1 VSTFL
6 RNKGAQFGLT
16 ATMAYTVS
24 RQFSKAWNSALVEVP
39 VGAPADV
46 CELEYCSALR
56 QTASTLREN
65 GSLTAHDIQVHLLS
79 RHSIRVP
86 IEDIEQRILV
96 ELAGGATYQV
106 KVPKGMGLSHH
117 GGSSL
122 HGRGGSALVPTSAPT
137 METTATAAGDALPV
151 PLGTGDDNTITG
163 ADQQGVS
170 AATAPPSPM
179 RREPSRMMITKT
191 TPVDLVQQTAMLLI
205 PELQKIRTE
214 TGGKLPVGAELFMKH
229 DDLEQQQQQ
238 HASLSSS
245 SSDANARFK
254 KSMDSSR
261 MAPQVQIGGGDDGF
275 GLDIK
280 LMIEATLLLIC
291 EQAGVE
297 YGAELTFNVMRDILH
312 SLGEDHW
319 DEDTIEQMVRA
330 ACADGTLLS
339 GAPPV
344 LDANTFLRALTS
356 DLSRYRSEWTDSPT
370 THVHDVN
377 SNERV
382 EDVGLPPPPVTSFYS
397 MPSIDYT
404 AETHSNYLW
413 TVLSWFLFMV
423 TFGSYLFDKFNNQL
437 GGSVPCDPAIFT
449 PFGCRVVRNSFI
461 WLEVFLKVRTNSFG
475 QSQFLLAS
483 CFG

>member
-1 VSTFL
+1 
-6 RNKGAQFGLT
+6 
-16 ATMAYTVS
+16 MAYTVS

-117 GGSSL
+117 GGSPL
-122 HGRGGSALVPTSAPT
+122 HGRGGNAPVPSCSPT
-137 METTATAAGDALPV
+137 TETTPVAAGNALPA
-151 PLGTGDDNTITG
+151 PLGTGDFEASAFDLES
-163 ADQQGVS
+163 A
-170 AATAPPSPM
+170 AATALPPSPM
-179 RREPSRMMITKT
+179 RREPSRIMITKT

-205 PELQKIRTE
+205 PELQKIRTD
-214 TGGKLPVGAELFMKH
+214 TGGKLPVGAELFLKH
-229 DDLEQQQQQ
+229 DDLEQQQ
-238 HASLSSS
+238 HASLSS

-261 MAPQVQIGGGDDGF
+261 MAPQVHSGGGDDGS

-280 LMIEATLLLIC
+280 LVIEATLLLIC

-319 DEDTIEQMVRA
+319 DEDTIEQMVRTA
-330 ACADGTLLS
+330 SADGTLLS
-339 GAPPV
+339 GVPPV

-370 THVHDVN
+370 THIYDVN

-475 QSQFLLAS
+475 QSQFRIAS